1 MTPADFRRLALAHR
15 DVVEGSH
22 QGHADFRVG
31 GKVVASLR
39 EMEGWKARPTGAPG
53 AQGVGM
59 VKVTPEEQAELVRDH
74 PDVFAPEAGAWGR
87 QGCTRVYLANADAEI
102 VGPAVTMAVRLG
114 RQRART

>member
-15 DVVEGSH
+15 DVVDGAH
-22 QGHADFRVG
+22 QGHADLRVG

-39 EMEGWKARPTGAPG
+39 TQKDLGE
-53 AQGVGM
+53 VGM